1 MPNYQETLD
10 WLFSQLPMYQRV
22 GQSAYKADLKNTHA
36 LMELLQHPEEGLTCI
51 HVGGTNGKGSV
62 SHMLAAAFQMAG
74 YKTGLYTSPHL
85 KDFRE
90 RIRIN
95 GEMISEEAVIG
106 FTEKYRS
113 EFESMGLSFF
123 EMTVGMAF
131 DYFRAEQTDIA
142 IIEVGMGGRLDSTNV
157 VNPELSIITNIS
169 LDHTQFLGDT
179 RAKIAFE
186 KAGIIKAGVPVIIGE
201 RHLETDAVFEEVA
214 KERNSEI
221 VFAEDVIAPRDVRQL
236 DLQGFYQVK
245 NLRTVLAAVEKLQ
258 KLGYN
263 LQPSLEEALQNTRK
277 LTGLRG
283 RWDLIGYEPKII
295 CDTGHNEAGVALILD
310 QLQKEDFRQ
319 LHIVWG
325 MVGDKDINS
334 ILRMLPK
341 SAIYYFCKLD
351 IPRGKDAEMLK
362 REAVRF
368 GLSGKSYASVSNAL
382 AEAKKNTFKED
393 LIFIGGSTFT
403 VAEVL

>member
-1 MPNYQETLD
+1 MPNYQETLH

-36 LMELLQHPEEGLTCI
+36 LMELLQHPEAGLTCI

-113 EFESMGLSFF
+113 AFERMGLSFF

-179 RAKIAFE
+179 RTKIAFE

-201 RHLETDAVFEEVA
+201 RHLETDAVFEDVA

-258 KLGYN
+258 KLGYS
-263 LQPSLEEALQNTRK
+263 LQSTLEEALQNTRK

-341 SAIYYFCKLD
+341 SAIYYFCKPD
-351 IPRGKDAEMLK
+351 IPRGKDAELLK